1 MTLKQTSWRTNPSL
15 MGYRIDIVP
24 AGWQVSEAEWSQDP
38 IEGEMAWMVLERH

>member
-1 MTLKQTSWRTNPSL
+1 

-24 AGWQVSEAEWSQDP
+24 AGWQAVLAHGMAFLIHQVSEAEWSQDP